1 MRGLRDYK
9 EEDKDDNGIDSDEEN
24 DFIALEPEEDED
36 SSDEDEAPNQHIKIR
51 GSLNMTKYYDS
62 EVAEKTNEEVQK
74 KANFEKMMLAMDEKN
89 KNKEVDMSQFPTYDF
104 KAN

>member
-62 EVAEKTNEEVQK
+62 EVAEKTNEEV
-74 KANFEKMMLAMDEKN
+74 
-89 KNKEVDMSQFPTYDF
+89 
-104 KAN
+104 